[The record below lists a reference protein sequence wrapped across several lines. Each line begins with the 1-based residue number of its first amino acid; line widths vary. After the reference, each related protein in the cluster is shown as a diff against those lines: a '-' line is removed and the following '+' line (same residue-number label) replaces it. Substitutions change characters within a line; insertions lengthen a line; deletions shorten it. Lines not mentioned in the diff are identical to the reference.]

1 LYLAWLASVV
11 ILVFSAF
18 ENSLKHFGGQFEH
31 FLKTF
36 PAAKVTVVTVL
47 DAVFELRSN
56 KVMAT
61 ANEARLSGHN
71 YQRTSFEA
79 GKTSGSQVSALK
91 VLSSALL
98 NEVEALEA
106 RNGQFEGH
114 INLSEEVKNF
124 EARLIRNAL
133 IRTGGR
139 QRRAARLLGV
149 KITTL
154 NAKIKRYGID
164 WATPRQAGRVN

>member
-1 LYLAWLASVV
+1 
-11 ILVFSAF
+11 
-18 ENSLKHFGGQFEH
+18 
-31 FLKTF
+31 
-36 PAAKVTVVTVL
+36 
-47 DAVFELRSN
+47 
-56 KVMAT
+56 MAT
-61 ANEARLSGHN
+61 VNQARLSSQN
-71 YQRTSFEA
+71 YQRASFEV
-79 GKTSGSQVSALK
+79 GKSSSSQVSALK

-98 NEVEALEA
+98 SEVEALEA
-106 RNGQFEGH
+106 RSGQFEGH

-124 EARLIRNAL
+124 EVGLIRNAL

-164 WATPRQAGRVN
+164 WAAAAAHPVRESETPQLRVVK